1 MFSSPVWLGLLAK
14 RVRRPAHSPDQQRVA
29 QSQSTAFDPCEGD
42 REWLEQGALLVGDG
56 VWNLVE
62 PCGRVEV
69 VPGEGTVVGRCG
81 CRGETGSREG
91 RQRDGSAGSSRM
103 STRTISVDH
112 ETHRRLG
119 RKGGKRRPGQV
130 SGTML
135 DGT

>member
-69 VPGEGTVVGRCG
+69 VPGEGAVVGRGG
-81 CRGETGSREG
+81 CRGEMGGDGVGKSVGSV
-91 RQRDGSAGSSRM
+91 GS
-103 STRTISVDH
+103 
-112 ETHRRLG
+112 
-119 RKGGKRRPGQV
+119 
-130 SGTML
+130 
-135 DGT
+135 